1 MSTSDPSD
9 QGPQAPGSPAG
20 PPEPGPGG
28 PTPTSGPGTGGP
40 APTSGHEP
48 TPGSTDHVA
57 SFFAS
62 VRRTGLVR
70 TPDRWIGG
78 VASGLALR
86 LGVDALLVRAAF
98 GVLALISGAG
108 LVLYALAWALL
119 PEQSDGRIHLEETIR
134 GRFDAAIAGAGLL
147 LVVGLSW
154 DPGRFGWWGPW
165 GFGWLDD
172 LFGIALVAFVVSVF
186 VTARRRRRDRA
197 AAGASGAGAPWSYPG
212 TPGAGSPPAP
222 PYPGAAHGS
231 AQHPGA
237 ATGPESY
244 AGGGTTPSPYL
255 GTPPA
260 TGTSWSS
267 GSAGTAG
274 AAGAA
279 GSPASAT
286 GPSWPGATDSTTAGP
301 GSSTTTYT
309 GPSLDKRPTGAA
321 AQPPRSSS
329 GPIPGA
335 YGPPAGSTAPWGLS
349 TAPAPSPTGPT
360 GPTGPTPPPAPA
372 APTVIGWSSE
382 QKAEKKVSGP
392 GRATVGLVAGLALL
406 AFAGLLVAD
415 RSESF
420 DGNVGVTT
428 FGVLAVLA
436 GVGIAVAGL
445 RGRRSG
451 TLGFFAIVAIVLASP
466 LVALQ
471 GVGTGLGA
479 GFDAGSTTFMGDS
492 TYRPTSSEVATDG
505 FAVGLG
511 STTVDLTGIDLPRGE
526 TVEVPVHV
534 GAGDLTVL
542 VPADTPVSAQVDVGA
557 GSIEWRLDDDW
568 STESGVGRSTSFE
581 SQAVR
586 DGETARIHVTVA
598 AGAGKITIE
607 ETS

>member
-20 PPEPGPGG
+20 PPAPGPGG
-28 PTPTSGPGTGGP
+28 PTPTPGPGTGGP
-40 APTSGHEP
+40 APTSGPEP

-86 LGVDALLVRAAF
+86 LGIDALLVRAAF

-186 VTARRRRRDRA
+186 VTARRRRRDGA
-197 AAGASGAGAPWSYPG
+197 AAGASGTGTPWSSPG
-212 TPGAGSPPAP
+212 TPGYGSPAAP
-222 PYPGAAHGS
+222 PYPGAA
-231 AQHPGA
+231 P
-237 ATGPESY
+237 
-244 AGGGTTPSPYL
+244 
-255 GTPPA
+255 
-260 TGTSWSS
+260 
-267 GSAGTAG
+267 GSAG
-274 AAGAA
+274 
-279 GSPASAT
+279 SPGSAT
-286 GPSWPGATDSTTAGP
+286 GPSWPGATDATTAGP

-321 AQPPRSSS
+321 APPPRSSS
-329 GPIPGA
+329 GPLPGS
-335 YGPPAGSTAPWGLS
+335 YGPPAGATAPWGRPA
-349 TAPAPSPTGPT
+349 APAPSPTAPT
-360 GPTGPTPPPAPA
+360 APTAPAAPA

-382 QKAEKKVSGP
+382 HKTEKKVSGP

-471 GVGTGLGA
+471 GVGSGLGA

-581 SQAVR
+581 NQAVR

>member
-20 PPEPGPGG
+20 PPAPGPGG
-28 PTPTSGPGTGGP
+28 PTPTPGPGTGGP
-40 APTSGHEP
+40 APTSGPEP

-186 VTARRRRRDRA
+186 VTARRRRRDG
-197 AAGASGAGAPWSYPG
+197 AGASGAGAQWSYPG
-212 TPGAGSPPAP
+212 TPGAGSPP
-222 PYPGAAHGS
+222 PYPGAAPGS
-231 AQHPGA
+231 AK
-237 ATGPESY
+237 
-244 AGGGTTPSPYL
+244 
-255 GTPPA
+255 
-260 TGTSWSS
+260 
-267 GSAGTAG
+267 
-274 AAGAA
+274 
-279 GSPASAT
+279 SPASAAS
-286 GPSWPGATDSTTAGP
+286 PSWPGAADATTAGP
-301 GSSTTTYT
+301 GPSTTAYT
-309 GPSLDKRPTGAA
+309 GPSLDKRPTGTPT
-321 AQPPRSSS
+321 QPPRSSS

-335 YGPPAGSTAPWGLS
+335 YGPPAGATAPWARS

-360 GPTGPTPPPAPA
+360 APTPPPAPA

-471 GVGTGLGA
+471 GVGSGLGA

-511 STTVDLTGIDLPRGE
+511 STTVDLTGIDLPPGE
-526 TVEVPVHV
+526 TIEVPVHV

-581 SQAVR
+581 NQAVR
-586 DGETARIHVTVA
+586 DGETARIHVTIA

>member
-20 PPEPGPGG
+20 PPAPGPGG
-28 PTPTSGPGTGGP
+28 PTPTPGPGTGGP
-40 APTSGHEP
+40 APTSGPEP

-186 VTARRRRRDRA
+186 VTARRRRRDG
-197 AAGASGAGAPWSYPG
+197 AGASGAGAQWSYPG
-212 TPGAGSPPAP
+212 TPGAGSPP
-222 PYPGAAHGS
+222 PYPGAAPGS
-231 AQHPGA
+231 
-237 ATGPESY
+237 
-244 AGGGTTPSPYL
+244 
-255 GTPPA
+255 
-260 TGTSWSS
+260 
-267 GSAGTAG
+267 
-274 AAGAA
+274 A

-286 GPSWPGATDSTTAGP
+286 SPSWPGAADATTAGP
-301 GSSTTTYT
+301 GPSTTAYT
-309 GPSLDKRPTGAA
+309 GPSLDKRPTGAPT
-321 AQPPRSSS
+321 QPPRSSS

-335 YGPPAGSTAPWGLS
+335 YGPPAGATAPWGPS
-349 TAPAPSPTGPT
+349 TAPAPSPT

-392 GRATVGLVAGLALL
+392 GRASVGLVAGLALL
-406 AFAGLLVAD
+406 VFAGLLVAD

-471 GVGTGLGA
+471 GVGSGLGA

-581 SQAVR
+581 NQAVR

>member
-1 MSTSDPSD
+1 M
-9 QGPQAPGSPAG
+9 
-20 PPEPGPGG
+20 
-28 PTPTSGPGTGGP
+28 
-40 APTSGHEP
+40 
-48 TPGSTDHVA
+48 
-57 SFFAS
+57 
-62 VRRTGLVR
+62 
-70 TPDRWIGG
+70 
-78 VASGLALR
+78 
-86 LGVDALLVRAAF
+86 
-98 GVLALISGAG
+98 
-108 LVLYALAWALL
+108 
-119 PEQSDGRIHLEETIR
+119 
-134 GRFDAAIAGAGLL
+134 
-147 LVVGLSW
+147 
-154 DPGRFGWWGPW
+154 
-165 GFGWLDD
+165 
-172 LFGIALVAFVVSVF
+172 
-186 VTARRRRRDRA
+186 
-197 AAGASGAGAPWSYPG
+197 
-212 TPGAGSPPAP
+212 
-222 PYPGAAHGS
+222 
-231 AQHPGA
+231 
-237 ATGPESY
+237 
-244 AGGGTTPSPYL
+244 
-255 GTPPA
+255 
-260 TGTSWSS
+260 
-267 GSAGTAG
+267 
-274 AAGAA
+274 
-279 GSPASAT
+279 
-286 GPSWPGATDSTTAGP
+286 
-301 GSSTTTYT
+301 
-309 GPSLDKRPTGAA
+309 
-321 AQPPRSSS
+321 
-329 GPIPGA
+329 
-335 YGPPAGSTAPWGLS
+335 
-349 TAPAPSPTGPT
+349 
-360 GPTGPTPPPAPA
+360 
-372 APTVIGWSSE
+372 IGWSSE

-471 GVGTGLGA
+471 GVGSGLGA

-581 SQAVR
+581 NQAVR

>member
-20 PPEPGPGG
+20 PPAPGPGG
-28 PTPTSGPGTGGP
+28 PTPTPGPGTGGP
-40 APTSGHEP
+40 APTSGPEP
-48 TPGSTDHVA
+48 TPSSTDHVA

-186 VTARRRRRDRA
+186 VTARRRRRDG
-197 AAGASGAGAPWSYPG
+197 AGASGAGAPWSYPG
-212 TPGAGSPPAP
+212 TPGAGSPP
-222 PYPGAAHGS
+222 PYPGSAPGS
-231 AQHPGA
+231 
-237 ATGPESY
+237 
-244 AGGGTTPSPYL
+244 
-255 GTPPA
+255 
-260 TGTSWSS
+260 
-267 GSAGTAG
+267 
-274 AAGAA
+274 A

-286 GPSWPGATDSTTAGP
+286 SPSWPGATDATTAGP
-301 GSSTTTYT
+301 GTSTTAYT

-335 YGPPAGSTAPWGLS
+335 YGTPAGATAPWGLS
-349 TAPAPSPTGPT
+349 TAPAPSPT

-392 GRATVGLVAGLALL
+392 GRASVGLVAGLALL
-406 AFAGLLVAD
+406 VFAGLLVAD

-471 GVGTGLGA
+471 GVGSGLGA

-526 TVEVPVHV
+526 TIEVPVHV

-581 SQAVR
+581 NQAVR

>member
-20 PPEPGPGG
+20 PPAPAPGG
-28 PTPTSGPGTGGP
+28 PTHSPGPGSP
-40 APTSGHEP
+40 APTSGPEP
-48 TPGSTDHVA
+48 APGSTDHIA

-108 LVLYALAWALL
+108 LVLYAVAWALL

-147 LVVGLSW
+147 LVIGLSW

-172 LFGIALVAFVVSVF
+172 LFGIALVVFVVSVF
-186 VTARRRRRDRA
+186 VTARRRRRDGT
-197 AAGASGAGAPWSYPG
+197 AGGTSTPWSHPSTPWSQPS
-212 TPGAGSPPAP
+212 TPGAGSPTAP
-222 PYPGAAHGS
+222 PYPGPAPA
-231 AQHPGA
+231 
-237 ATGPESY
+237 
-244 AGGGTTPSPYL
+244 PSPSP
-255 GTPPA
+255 GTPA
-260 TGTSWSS
+260 TGTSW
-267 GSAGTAG
+267 
-274 AAGAA
+274 
-279 GSPASAT
+279 
-286 GPSWPGATDSTTAGP
+286 PGATDPAPAGP
-301 GSSTTTYT
+301 GTRTTAYA
-309 GPSLDKRPTGAA
+309 GPSLDKRPHAGAA
-321 AQPPRSSS
+321 QAPRNSD
-329 GPIPGA
+329 
-335 YGPPAGSTAPWGLS
+335 GPPLESTVPPVPPVG
-349 TAPAPSPTGPT
+349 PAAAAVP
-360 GPTGPTPPPAPA
+360 PA

-382 QKAEKKVSGP
+382 KKTEKRVDGP
-392 GRATVGLVAGLALL
+392 GRATIGLVAGLALL

-415 RSESF
+415 RSEAF

-436 GVGIAVAGL
+436 GAGIAVAGL

-471 GVGTGLGA
+471 GVGSGLGA
-479 GFDAGSTTFMGDS
+479 GLDAGSTTFMGDS

-542 VPADTPVSAQVDVGA
+542 VPSDTPVSAQVDVGA

-581 SQAVR
+581 NQAVR
-586 DGETARIHVTVA
+586 DGETARIHVTIA

>member
-20 PPEPGPGG
+20 PPAPGPGG

-70 TPDRWIGG
+70 TPDRWVGG

-186 VTARRRRRDRA
+186 VTARRRRRDGA

-212 TPGAGSPPAP
+212 TPGAGSPP
-222 PYPGAAHGS
+222 PYPGAAPGS
-231 AQHPGA
+231 
-237 ATGPESY
+237 
-244 AGGGTTPSPYL
+244 
-255 GTPPA
+255 
-260 TGTSWSS
+260 
-267 GSAGTAG
+267 
-274 AAGAA
+274 A
-279 GSPASAT
+279 GSPAPAT

-301 GSSTTTYT
+301 GSSTTAYT

-321 AQPPRSSS
+321 AQPPRGSSDPLPGSS
-329 GPIPGA
+329 GH
-335 YGPPAGSTAPWGLS
+335 PAGATAPWGRS
-349 TAPAPSPTGPT
+349 AAPAPSPTA
-360 GPTGPTPPPAPA
+360 PPAPA

-382 QKAEKKVSGP
+382 HKTEKKVSGP

-436 GVGIAVAGL
+436 GLGIAVAGL

-471 GVGTGLGA
+471 GVGSGLGA

-581 SQAVR
+581 NQAVR

>member
-20 PPEPGPGG
+20 PPAPGPGG
-28 PTPTSGPGTGGP
+28 PTPTPGPGTGGP
-40 APTSGHEP
+40 APTSGPEP

-186 VTARRRRRDRA
+186 VTARRRRRDG
-197 AAGASGAGAPWSYPG
+197 AGASGAGAQWSYPG
-212 TPGAGSPPAP
+212 TSGAGSPP
-222 PYPGAAHGS
+222 PYPGAAPGS
-231 AQHPGA
+231 
-237 ATGPESY
+237 
-244 AGGGTTPSPYL
+244 
-255 GTPPA
+255 
-260 TGTSWSS
+260 
-267 GSAGTAG
+267 
-274 AAGAA
+274 A

-286 GPSWPGATDSTTAGP
+286 SPSWPGATDATTARP
-301 GSSTTTYT
+301 GSSTTAYT

-321 AQPPRSSS
+321 AQPPHSSS
-329 GPIPGA
+329 GPLPGS
-335 YGPPAGSTAPWGLS
+335 YGPPAGATAPWARS

-360 GPTGPTPPPAPA
+360 APTPPPAPA

-382 QKAEKKVSGP
+382 HKTEKKVSGP

-436 GVGIAVAGL
+436 GLGIAVAGL

-471 GVGTGLGA
+471 GVGSGLGA

-581 SQAVR
+581 NQAVR

>member
-1 MSTSDPSD
+1 MSTPDPSD

-20 PPEPGPGG
+20 PSTPGPEGPNATSGPGPGGQVPSGGPGG
-28 PTPTSGPGTGGP
+28 PTSG
-40 APTSGHEP
+40 SEP
-48 TPGSTDHVA
+48 TPGATDHVA

-147 LVVGLSW
+147 LVLGLSW
-154 DPGRFGWWGPW
+154 NPGRFGWWGPW

-186 VTARRRRRDRA
+186 VTARRRRRD
-197 AAGASGAGAPWSYPG
+197 AAGSGA
-212 TPGAGSPPAP
+212 AGSQHT
-222 PYPGAAHGS
+222 GAASAS

-237 ATGPESY
+237 AP
-244 AGGGTTPSPYL
+244 TPSPYR
-255 GTPPA
+255 GAPPSTSTPWA
-260 TGTSWSS
+260 A
-267 GSAGTAG
+267 GSAGP
-274 AAGAA
+274 AAG
-279 GSPASAT
+279 T
-286 GPSWPGATDSTTAGP
+286 SWPGATDAATAGP
-301 GSSTTTYT
+301 GSGPGATAYA
-309 GPSLDKRPTGAA
+309 GPSLDKRPPAAA
-321 AQPPRSSS
+321 AQPPHSSDGPPPGTYGTPSTTS
-329 GPIPGA
+329 GPPDGH
-335 YGPPAGSTAPWGLS
+335 TAPQVTPEQPAAS
-349 TAPAPSPTGPT
+349 APAVP
-360 GPTGPTPPPAPA
+360 PA

-382 QKAEKKVSGP
+382 HKAEKKVHGP

-471 GVGTGLGA
+471 GVGSSLGA

-581 SQAVR
+581 NQAVR